1 MVMKTQIIIIATPI
15 DSVVMVKQNSVIVV
29 TIKLLDLVKVI
40 KQLKGFRTVNLV
52 DFKLALVLWKVLVIF
67 KG

>member
-1 MVMKTQIIIIATPI
+1 MVMKTQIIIIASPI

>member
-1 MVMKTQIIIIATPI
+1 MVMKTQIIIIASPI

-52 DFKLALVLWKVLVIF
+52 DFIKDLVLWKVLVIF

>member
-1 MVMKTQIIIIATPI
+1 MVMKTQIIIIASPI

-52 DFKLALVLWKVLVIF
+52 DFKLALVLWKILVIF